1 MEEAIILLERI
12 KMNVLLVG
20 PQTSHKTED
29 MKGLVAPCLGLRRLQ
44 SYLRM
49 RNHRCDVL
57 NPAIHNTHAYLE
69 AHAKNYELIGF
80 SLLHASLEHDLNM
93 MWTAYG
99 FNPQTQIVAGGVE
112 ATLNP
117 QVQQYAPPQ
126 TRVVRG
132 EGELPLLALCNGEK
146 DPCLHQPLSQQQFR
160 EANLKMD
167 FTAIPYKRLWDETK
181 RRHPTVSTRDAQ
193 TVRLITSSH
202 CPMNCRFCS
211 SSRFLQGPPKY
222 LTAKD
227 ITMLVYRISSQQPET
242 QQLFFQDD
250 NFLLGYSGKQRAKQ
264 LATQLNP
271 PFPLMAQCRLD
282 DVVDAIPYLHNFHRV
297 SVGVESFSQNML
309 DEFQKGLDA
318 DEIDNKLTM
327 LLEAGLNV
335 FVNII
340 ITSPN
345 CTRRDVQHTVKKCQE
360 WMRKGVEFG
369 ISLYVI
375 AFPGSD
381 MAEQEKVEYK
391 TVRVPASGAKFLKMD
406 KILPRDKEL
415 AEKILKVER
424 KLEGEMLPS
433 HLRSRAI
440 IKLMEMN

>member
-1 MEEAIILLERI
+1 
-12 KMNVLLVG
+12 MNVLLIG
-20 PQTSHKTED
+20 SQTSLKTED

-44 SYLRM
+44 SYLREHG
-49 RNHRCDVL
+49 HRCDVV
-57 NPAIHNTHAYLE
+57 NPAIHNTHAYLQ
-69 AHAKNYELIGF
+69 AHAKNYDIIGF

-93 MWTAYG
+93 MWIAHG
-99 FNPQTQIVAGGVE
+99 FNPQAQIVAGGVE

-117 QVQQYAPPQ
+117 QVQEYAPPE
-126 TRVVRG
+126 TKIVYG

-146 DPCLHQPLSQQQFR
+146 NVSLHQPLTEQQFR
-160 EANLKMD
+160 EANLNMD
-167 FTAIPYKRLWDETK
+167 FTAIPYKRLWHETK
-181 RRHPTVSTRDAQ
+181 TRHPAISTRDAQ
-193 TVRLITSSH
+193 TVRMITSSH

-222 LTAKD
+222 LTARD
-227 ITMLVYRISSQQPET
+227 ITTLVYRISDQQPRT
-242 QQLFFQDD
+242 QQIFFQDD

-297 SVGVESFSQNML
+297 SVGVESFSQNIL
-309 DEFQKGLDA
+309 DEFHKNLDA
-318 DEIDNKLTM
+318 DQIDSGLTEI
-327 LLEAGLNV
+327 LEAGLNV

-340 ITSPN
+340 LTSPN
-345 CTRRDVQHTVKKCQE
+345 CTRKDVEHTIEKCWE
-360 WMRKGVEFG
+360 WMGKGVQFG

-381 MAEQEKVEYK
+381 MAQQEKVTYK

-406 KILPRDKEL
+406 KILPKDVEL
-415 AEKILKVER
+415 AEKILKVE
-424 KLEGEMLPS
+424 KQLEGEVLPS
-433 HLRSRAI
+433 HLRSEAI
-440 IKLMEMN
+440 IKLMEVNT